1 MKKLILASASP
12 RRFELLSKYDTR
24 LEVVTSDITEKV
36 NGNEQPQIV
45 AMSLALQKALDVS
58 NKVMDSDIIIAAD
71 TIVYNGQ
78 ILGKPKN
85 KEHAYEMLKSLSGKE
100 HSVFTGI
107 AVLQK
112 STDLKVVDY
121 QKTIVEF
128 KNLSDRT
135 IENYLNKREYIDKA
149 GSYAIQG
156 LSAAFIK
163 NINGSYSNVVGL
175 PISKLDDILRQY
187 FDFELLNAY

>member
-12 RRFELLSKYDTR
+12 RRFELLSKYDFE
-24 LEVVTSDITEKV
+24 LEVVTSDITEKI

-58 NKVMDSDIIIAAD
+58 NKVTDSDIIIAAD

-112 STDLKVVDY
+112 GTVLKIVDY